1 MFFLISINPAVE
13 EGSPRKDGES
23 FFPFKR
29 SLLFP
34 VSLEGKYREDCSELT
49 PLTTPEKEPLSLPVD
64 GVAIGGLASGTF
76 CTVIK
81 GKASIEITP
90 FLSGL

>member
-1 MFFLISINPAVE
+1 MFFLISTNPAVE

-23 FFPFKR
+23 FFLLKG

-34 VSLEGKYREDCSELT
+34 VSLEGKEDCSELT

-64 GVAIGGLASGTF
+64 LVAIGGLASGTF
-76 CTVIK
+76 CIVIK

-90 FLSGL
+90 FLNGL